1 MVAGPKPKV
10 ATPARTPASSR
21 KSAKPAVATRKPRS
35 TPTSGDAAAL
45 TKALEDFV
53 AVRGR
58 PALFLV
64 LNESLFGGHV
74 LEVRRCLAG
83 KDYPEM
89 DLVIFS
95 NGGNINA
102 AYQILEL
109 CHVHSQKVNA
119 CVPLYAKSAATLLC
133 LGADT
138 IVLEEISELGP
149 LDTQVGEEIKTGR
162 VEYHSAL
169 NPFKALEQLQDF
181 ALETLDKV
189 MKMLLLR
196 SGMDLNECLSHANE
210 FVSVTAGP
218 LVNQLNAE
226 RLGEYNRALQVG
238 LEYGVRVLTRHGGW
252 DLQEAKEL
260 MERLVYGYPSH
271 DYIIDHHELVELGL
285 NVELFTPDEQ
295 AASTAL
301 IEMGIRQN
309 RLIRCVEPTAQP

>member
-1 MVAGPKPKV
+1 MPVAKKS
-10 ATPARTPASSR
+10 ATAGKGPASAPSR
-21 KSAKPAVATRKPRS
+21 AKKKPASLA
-35 TPTSGDAAAL
+35 GDSSL
-45 TKALEDFV
+45 DKVLDGFV
-53 AVRGR
+53 AARGR
-58 PALFLV
+58 PALFLM

-74 LEVRRCLAG
+74 LEVRKCLS
-83 KDYPEM
+83 DRSFDEL
-89 DLVIFS
+89 DLVVFS
-95 NGGNINA
+95 GGGSINA

-109 CHVHSQKVNA
+109 CRVHSAKVNA

-138 IVLEEISELGP
+138 IVLEAISELGP
-149 LDTQVGEEIKTGR
+149 LDTQIGEDAKGGK

-196 SGMDLNECLSHANE
+196 SGMDVSECLTHANQ

-238 LEYGVRVLTRHGGW
+238 LEYGVRVLSRHLGW

-271 DYIIDHHELVELGL
+271 DYIIDHHELRELGL
-285 NVELFTPDEQ
+285 NVELFTPEEQ
-295 AASTAL
+295 KASTAL
-301 IEMGIRQN
+301 IEVGIRQG
-309 RLIRCVEPTAQP
+309 RLIRCVEPNES